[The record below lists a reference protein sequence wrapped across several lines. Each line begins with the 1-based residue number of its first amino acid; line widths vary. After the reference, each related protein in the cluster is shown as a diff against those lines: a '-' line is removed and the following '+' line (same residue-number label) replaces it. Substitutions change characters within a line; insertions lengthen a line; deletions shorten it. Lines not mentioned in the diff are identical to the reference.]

1 MRNSFYFRLA
11 LTNIKKHARSYVPYI
26 ITCVITIA
34 MFYIIKSLAFNLD
47 KNLSSISAA
56 TSMSLGSI
64 VVAIFAIIFLFYTNS
79 FLLKKR
85 KKEFGLYNILGME
98 KKHMSALIAT
108 ESLIVSV
115 ISLVLGLI
123 IGIALDK
130 LIFMI
135 VIKLLDG
142 QSPLGFTIIPEA
154 ILHTVALFC
163 IIFAAILLNSVRIVY
178 TTKTIELLHGSN
190 TGEKEPKTKWLLAI
204 LGVLCLCGGYTI
216 SIISKNPV
224 SAIDL
229 LFVAIVLVVI
239 GTYFIFVAGITAL
252 LKLLRKSKGFYYKTS
267 HFISVSGMIYRMKQN
282 AVGLANICVLST
294 MVLVMVSTTSSLVI
308 GMQDTINTISPYDYS
323 ISVADGKTNQ
333 QVKDDIKNT
342 AADNNLKI
350 TKFVD
355 YQYLEINADLK
366 YNNITA
372 SDYSAESE
380 NLVGLIIVTQQD
392 YNMLTNSNV
401 RLSDEQ
407 VMMFYPNSFPYSD
420 LTIFDQRYKVKESR
434 KISDFIPGKN
444 RIGYSIYDSYGIV
457 VKDKS
462 QLQQI
467 SKYYNSFYE
476 NSETNEYNE
485 PNCCFYECNFNVD
498 ADLKKQLE
506 FNEIIKNSEL
516 YQGSYY
522 HDSISSTFKSEILQ
536 VFRDTYSSLF
546 FLGIFLSILFIMATI
561 LIIYY
566 KQISESYDDKERY
579 EIMQNVGMSH
589 TEVKRTIRSQVLTV
603 FFLPLIVAGVHVA
616 FAFPIMSGVLSLLGL
631 MNVTLY
637 ITCTVICFLVF
648 ALMYGIIFAVTSRL
662 YYKTVNKKQA

>member
-108 ESLIVSV
+108 ESLIISV

-154 ILHTVALFC
+154 ILHTVVLFC

-178 TTKTIELLHGSN
+178 TTKTIDLLHGSN

-204 LGVLCLCGGYTI
+204 LGVLCLGGGYTI

-224 SAIDL
+224 SAIGL
-229 LFVAIVLVVI
+229 LFIAIVLVVI
-239 GTYFIFVAGITAL
+239 GTYFIFVAGIIAL
-252 LKLLRKSKGFYYKTS
+252 LKLLRKNKGFYYKTS
-267 HFISVSGMIYRMKQN
+267 HFISISGMIYRMKQN
-282 AVGLANICVLST
+282 AVGLANICILST

-355 YQYLEINADLK
+355 YQYLEFNADLN

-372 SDYSAESE
+372 SDYSVESE

-401 RLSDEQ
+401 DLSDDQ

-434 KISDFIPGKN
+434 KISDFIPGKS
-444 RIGYSIYDSYGIV
+444 RMGYSIYDSYGIV
-457 VKDKS
+457 VKDNS

-467 SKYYNSFYE
+467 SKYYNSFYK
-476 NSETNEYNE
+476 NSGTNEYNE
-485 PNCCFYECNFNVD
+485 HNCCFYECNFNVD

-506 FNEIIKNSEL
+506 FNEIINNSEL

-522 HDSISSTFKSEILQ
+522 SDSISSTFKSEILQ
-536 VFRDTYSSLF
+536 AFRDTYSSLF

-616 FAFPIMSGVLSLLGL
+616 FAFPIMSRVLSLLGL
-631 MNVTLY
+631 INVTLY

-648 ALMYGIIFAVTSRL
+648 ALMYGIIFAITSRL

>member
-47 KNLSSISAA
+47 KNLSSITAA

-154 ILHTVALFC
+154 ILHTVVLFC

-178 TTKTIELLHGSN
+178 TTKTIDLLHGSN
-190 TGEKEPKTKWLLAI
+190 AGEKEPKTKWLLAI

-355 YQYLEINADLK
+355 YQYLEFNADLK
-366 YNNITA
+366 YNYITA
-372 SDYSAESE
+372 SDYSVESE
-380 NLVGLIIVTQQD
+380 NLVGLIIVNQQD

-401 RLSDEQ
+401 DLSDDQ
-407 VMMFYPNSFPYSD
+407 VMMFCQKSFPYSD

-444 RIGYSIYDSYGIV
+444 LIGYSIYDSYGIV
-457 VKDKS
+457 VKDNS

-467 SKYYNSFYE
+467 SKYYNSFYG

-485 PNCCFYECNFNVD
+485 DNCCFYECNFNVD

-522 HDSISSTFKSEILQ
+522 HGSISSTFKSEALQ
-536 VFRDTYSSLF
+536 AFRDTYSSMF

-616 FAFPIMSGVLSLLGL
+616 FAFPIMSRVLSLLGL

-648 ALMYGIIFAVTSRL
+648 ALMYGIIFAITSRL

>member
-1 MRNSFYFRLA
+1 MRNFFYFRLA

-47 KNLSSISAA
+47 KNLSSIAAA
-56 TSMSLGSI
+56 TSMSLGCI

-108 ESLIVSV
+108 ESLIISV

-154 ILHTVALFC
+154 ILHTVVLFC

-178 TTKTIELLHGSN
+178 TTKTIDLLQGSN

-204 LGVLCLCGGYTI
+204 LGVLCLDGGYTI

-224 SAIDL
+224 TTIGL
-229 LFVAIVLVVI
+229 LFIAIVLVVI
-239 GTYFIFVAGITAL
+239 GTYFIFVAGITVL
-252 LKLLRKSKGFYYKTS
+252 LKLLRKNKGFYYKTS
-267 HFISVSGMIYRMKQN
+267 HFISISGMIYRMKQN

-294 MVLVMVSTTSSLVI
+294 MVLVMISTTSSLFI
-308 GMQDTINTISPYDYS
+308 GMQDAIDAVLPYDYK
-323 ISVADGKTNQ
+323 ITVANDETTNQ
-333 QVKDDIKNT
+333 QVKEDLKKT
-342 AADNNLKI
+342 AADNNIKI

-355 YQYLEINADLK
+355 YEYLEFNADLK
-366 YNNITA
+366 YNCITA
-372 SDYSAESE
+372 SDYSVESK

-401 RLSDEQ
+401 RLSDGQ

-434 KISDFIPGKN
+434 KISDFIPGKSLM
-444 RIGYSIYDSYGIV
+444 GYSIYDSYGIV
-457 VKDKS
+457 VKDNS
-462 QLQQI
+462 QLEQI
-467 SKYYNSFYE
+467 SKYFKSYYSNTEFSKFNCSFYD
-476 NSETNEYNE
+476 
-485 PNCCFYECNFNVD
+485 CGFNVD
-498 ADLKKQLE
+498 ADQKKQLE
-506 FNEIIKNSEL
+506 FNQVLENSDIFDNLRYKNFV
-516 YQGSYY
+516 SYF
-522 HDSISSTFKSEILQ
+522 FKSTMYQ
-536 VFRDTYSSLF
+536 DFRDTYSSMF

-603 FFLPLIVAGVHVA
+603 FFLPLIVAGIHVA
-616 FAFPIMSGVLSLLGL
+616 FAFPIMSRVLSLLGL
-631 MNVTLY
+631 INVTLY
-637 ITCTVICFLVF
+637 IICTVICFLVF
-648 ALMYGIIFAVTSRL
+648 ALMYGIIFAITSRL

>member
-1 MRNSFYFRLA
+1 
-11 LTNIKKHARSYVPYI
+11 
-26 ITCVITIA
+26 
-34 MFYIIKSLAFNLD
+34 
-47 KNLSSISAA
+47 
-56 TSMSLGSI
+56 MSLGSI

-154 ILHTVALFC
+154 ILHTVVLFC

-178 TTKTIELLHGSN
+178 TTKTIDLLHGSN
-190 TGEKEPKTKWLLAI
+190 AGEKEPKTKWLLAI

-252 LKLLRKSKGFYYKTS
+252 LKLLRKNKGFYYKTS

-333 QVKDDIKNT
+333 QIKDDIKNT

-355 YQYLEINADLK
+355 YQYLEFNADLN

-372 SDYSAESE
+372 SDYSVESE
-380 NLVGLIIVTQQD
+380 NPVGLIIVTQQD

-401 RLSDEQ
+401 ELSDEQ

-457 VKDKS
+457 VKDNS

-467 SKYYNSFYE
+467 SKYYNSSYE

-589 TEVKRTIRSQVLTV
+589 TEVKKTIRSQVLTV
-603 FFLPLIVAGVHVA
+603 FFLPLIMAGVHVA
-616 FAFPIMSGVLSLLGL
+616 FAFPIMSRVLSLLGL

-637 ITCTVICFLVF
+637 IICTVICFLVF

>member
-108 ESLIVSV
+108 ESLIISV

-154 ILHTVALFC
+154 ILHTVVLFC

-178 TTKTIELLHGSN
+178 TTKTIDLLHGSN

-204 LGVLCLCGGYTI
+204 LGVLCLGGGYTI

-224 SAIDL
+224 SAIGL
-229 LFVAIVLVVI
+229 LFIAIVLVVI
-239 GTYFIFVAGITAL
+239 GTYFIFVAGIIAL
-252 LKLLRKSKGFYYKTS
+252 LKLLRKNKGFYYKTS
-267 HFISVSGMIYRMKQN
+267 HFISISGMIYRMKQN

-323 ISVADGKTNQ
+323 ISVVDGKTNQ

-355 YQYLEINADLK
+355 YQYLEFNADLN

-372 SDYSAESE
+372 SDYSVESE

-401 RLSDEQ
+401 DLSDDQ

-420 LTIFDQRYKVKESR
+420 LTIFDQKYKVKESR

-444 RIGYSIYDSYGIV
+444 LIGYSIYDSYGIV
-457 VKDKS
+457 VKDNS

-467 SKYYNSFYE
+467 SKYYNSFYK

-485 PNCCFYECNFNVD
+485 HNCCFYECNFNVD

-536 VFRDTYSSLF
+536 AFRDTYSSLF

-616 FAFPIMSGVLSLLGL
+616 FAFPIMSRVLSLLGL
-631 MNVTLY
+631 INVTLY

-648 ALMYGIIFAVTSRL
+648 ALMYGIIFAITSRL

>member
-108 ESLIVSV
+108 ESLIISV

-154 ILHTVALFC
+154 ILHTVVLFC

-178 TTKTIELLHGSN
+178 TTKTIDLLHGSN

-204 LGVLCLCGGYTI
+204 LGVPCLGGGYTI

-224 SAIDL
+224 SAIGL
-229 LFVAIVLVVI
+229 LFIAIVLVVI
-239 GTYFIFVAGITAL
+239 GTYFIFVAGIIAL
-252 LKLLRKSKGFYYKTS
+252 LKLLRKNKGFYYKTS
-267 HFISVSGMIYRMKQN
+267 HFISISGMIYRMKQN

-355 YQYLEINADLK
+355 YEFLEFNADLK
-366 YNNITA
+366 YNYITA
-372 SDYSAESE
+372 SDYSVESE
-380 NLVGLIIVTQQD
+380 NLVGLIIVNQQD

-401 RLSDEQ
+401 ELSDDQ
-407 VMMFYPNSFPYSD
+407 VMMFCQKSFPYSD
-420 LTIFDQRYKVKESR
+420 LTIFDQKYKVKESR
-434 KISDFIPGKN
+434 KISDFIQGKN

-457 VKDKS
+457 VKDNS

-467 SKYYNSFYE
+467 SKYYNSFYK

-536 VFRDTYSSLF
+536 AFRDTYSSLF

-616 FAFPIMSGVLSLLGL
+616 FAFPIMSRVLSLLGL

-648 ALMYGIIFAVTSRL
+648 ALMYGIIFAITSRL

>member
-11 LTNIKKHARSYVPYI
+11 LTNIKKHARSYVPYL

-108 ESLIVSV
+108 ESLIISV

-154 ILHTVALFC
+154 ILHTVVLFC

-178 TTKTIELLHGSN
+178 TTKTIDLLHGSN

-204 LGVLCLCGGYTI
+204 LGVLCLGGGYTI

-224 SAIDL
+224 SAIGL
-229 LFVAIVLVVI
+229 LFIAIVLVVI
-239 GTYFIFVAGITAL
+239 GTYFIFVAGIIAL
-252 LKLLRKSKGFYYKTS
+252 LKLLRKNKGFYYKTS
-267 HFISVSGMIYRMKQN
+267 HFISISGMIYRMKQN

-323 ISVADGKTNQ
+323 ISVVDGKTNQ

-355 YQYLEINADLK
+355 YEFLEFNADLK
-366 YNNITA
+366 YNYITA
-372 SDYSAESE
+372 SDYSVESE

-401 RLSDEQ
+401 DLSDDQ

-420 LTIFDQRYKVKESR
+420 LTIFDQKYKVKESR

-444 RIGYSIYDSYGIV
+444 LIGYSIYDSYGIV
-457 VKDKS
+457 VKDNS

-467 SKYYNSFYE
+467 SKYYNSFYG

-485 PNCCFYECNFNVD
+485 HNCCFYECNFNVD

-506 FNEIIKNSEL
+506 FNEIIRNSEL

-522 HDSISSTFKSEILQ
+522 SDSISSTFKSEILQ
-536 VFRDTYSSLF
+536 AFRDTYSSMF

-616 FAFPIMSGVLSLLGL
+616 FAFPIMSRVLSLLGL
-631 MNVTLY
+631 INVTLY

-648 ALMYGIIFAVTSRL
+648 ALMYGIIFAITSRL

>member
-154 ILHTVALFC
+154 ILHTVVLFC

-178 TTKTIELLHGSN
+178 TTKTIDLLHGSN

-204 LGVLCLCGGYTI
+204 LGVLCLGGGYTI

-224 SAIDL
+224 SAIGL
-229 LFVAIVLVVI
+229 LFIAIVLVVI
-239 GTYFIFVAGITAL
+239 GTYFIFVAGIIAL
-252 LKLLRKSKGFYYKTS
+252 LKLLRKNKGFYYKTS
-267 HFISVSGMIYRMKQN
+267 HFISISGMIYRMKQN

-323 ISVADGKTNQ
+323 ISVVDGKTNQ

-355 YQYLEINADLK
+355 YQYLEFNADLN

-372 SDYSAESE
+372 SDYSVESE

-401 RLSDEQ
+401 DLSDDQ

-444 RIGYSIYDSYGIV
+444 LIGYSIYDSYGIV
-457 VKDKS
+457 VKDNS

-467 SKYYNSFYE
+467 SKYYNSFYK

-485 PNCCFYECNFNVD
+485 HNCCFYECNFNVD

-522 HDSISSTFKSEILQ
+522 SDSISSTFKSEILQ
-536 VFRDTYSSLF
+536 AFRDTYSSLF

-616 FAFPIMSGVLSLLGL
+616 FAFPIMSRVLSLLGL
-631 MNVTLY
+631 INVTLY

-648 ALMYGIIFAVTSRL
+648 ALMYGIIFAITSRL

>member
-1 MRNSFYFRLA
+1 M
-11 LTNIKKHARSYVPYI
+11 
-26 ITCVITIA
+26 
-34 MFYIIKSLAFNLD
+34 
-47 KNLSSISAA
+47 
-56 TSMSLGSI
+56 
-64 VVAIFAIIFLFYTNS
+64 
-79 FLLKKR
+79 
-85 KKEFGLYNILGME
+85 YNILGME

-154 ILHTVALFC
+154 ILHTVVLFC

-178 TTKTIELLHGSN
+178 TTKTIDLLHGSN
-190 TGEKEPKTKWLLAI
+190 AGEKEPKTKWLLAI

-252 LKLLRKSKGFYYKTS
+252 LKLLRKNKGFYYKTS

-333 QVKDDIKNT
+333 QIKDDIKNT

-355 YQYLEINADLK
+355 YQYLEFNADLN

-372 SDYSAESE
+372 SDYSVESE
-380 NLVGLIIVTQQD
+380 NPVGLIIVTQQD

-401 RLSDEQ
+401 ELSDEQ

-457 VKDKS
+457 VKDNS

-467 SKYYNSFYE
+467 SKYYNSSYE

-589 TEVKRTIRSQVLTV
+589 TEVKKTIRSQVLTV
-603 FFLPLIVAGVHVA
+603 FFLPLIMAGVHVA
-616 FAFPIMSGVLSLLGL
+616 FAFPIMSRVLSLLGL

-637 ITCTVICFLVF
+637 IICTVICFLVF

>member
-108 ESLIVSV
+108 ESLIISV

-154 ILHTVALFC
+154 ILHTVVLFC

-178 TTKTIELLHGSN
+178 TTKTIDLLQGSN

-204 LGVLCLCGGYTI
+204 LGVLCLGGGYTI
-216 SIISKNPV
+216 SIISKSPV
-224 SAIDL
+224 SAIGL

-239 GTYFIFVAGITAL
+239 GTYFIFVAGIIAL
-252 LKLLRKSKGFYYKTS
+252 LKLLRKNKGFYYKTS
-267 HFISVSGMIYRMKQN
+267 HFISISGMIYRMKQN

-355 YQYLEINADLK
+355 YQYLEFNADLN

-372 SDYSAESE
+372 SDYSVESE
-380 NLVGLIIVTQQD
+380 KLVGLIIVTQQD

-401 RLSDEQ
+401 ELSDDQ
-407 VMMFYPNSFPYSD
+407 VMMFYPKSFPYSD

-444 RIGYSIYDSYGIV
+444 LIGYSIYDSYGIV
-457 VKDKS
+457 VKDNS
-462 QLQQI
+462 QLQKI
-467 SKYYNSFYE
+467 SKYYNSFYG

-485 PNCCFYECNFNVD
+485 HNCYFYECNFNVD

-506 FNEIIKNSEL
+506 FDEIIRNSEL
-516 YQGSYY
+516 YQGGYY
-522 HDSISSTFKSEILQ
+522 HGSISSTFKSEALQ
-536 VFRDTYSSLF
+536 AFRDTYSSMF

-603 FFLPLIVAGVHVA
+603 FFLPLIVAGIHVA
-616 FAFPIMSGVLSLLGL
+616 FAFPIMSRVLSLLGL
-631 MNVTLY
+631 INVTLY

-648 ALMYGIIFAVTSRL
+648 ALMYGIIFAITSRL

>member
-1 MRNSFYFRLA
+1 MRNFFYFRLA

-85 KKEFGLYNILGME
+85 KREFGLYNILGME

-108 ESLIVSV
+108 ESLIISV

-154 ILHTVALFC
+154 ILHTVVLFC

-178 TTKTIELLHGSN
+178 TTKTIDLLHGSN

-204 LGVLCLCGGYTI
+204 LGVLCLGGGYAI

-224 SAIDL
+224 TTIGL
-229 LFVAIVLVVI
+229 LFIAIVLVVI

-252 LKLLRKSKGFYYKTS
+252 LKLLRKNKGFYYKTS
-267 HFISVSGMIYRMKQN
+267 HFISISGMIYRMKQN

-294 MVLVMVSTTSSLVI
+294 MVLVMISTTSSLFI
-308 GMQDTINTISPYDYS
+308 GMQDAIDAVLPYDYK
-323 ISVADGKTNQ
+323 ITVANDKTTNQ
-333 QVKDDIKNT
+333 QVKEDLKKT
-342 AADNNLKI
+342 AADNNIKI

-355 YQYLEINADLK
+355 YEYLEFNADLK
-366 YNNITA
+366 YNYITA
-372 SDYSAESE
+372 SDYSVESK
-380 NLVGLIIVTQQD
+380 NLVGLIIVTQRD

-401 RLSDEQ
+401 RLSDGQ

-434 KISDFIPGKN
+434 KISDFIPGKS
-444 RIGYSIYDSYGIV
+444 RMGYSIYDSYGIV
-457 VKDKS
+457 VKDNS
-462 QLQQI
+462 QLEQI
-467 SKYYNSFYE
+467 SKYFKSYYSNTEFSRFNCGFYD
-476 NSETNEYNE
+476 
-485 PNCCFYECNFNVD
+485 CGFNVD
-498 ADLKKQLE
+498 ADQKKQLE
-506 FNEIIKNSEL
+506 FNQVLEKSDIFNSL
-516 YQGSYY
+516 RYKDFVSY
-522 HDSISSTFKSEILQ
+522 SFKSTMYQ
-536 VFRDTYSSLF
+536 DFRDTYSSLF

-589 TEVKRTIRSQVLTV
+589 TEVKKTIRSQVLTV
-603 FFLPLIVAGVHVA
+603 FFLPLIVAGIHVA
-616 FAFPIMSGVLSLLGL
+616 FAFPIMSRVLSLLGL
-631 MNVTLY
+631 INVTLY
-637 ITCTVICFLVF
+637 IICTVICFLVF
-648 ALMYGIIFAVTSRL
+648 ALMYGIIFAITSRL

>member
-108 ESLIVSV
+108 ESLIISV

-154 ILHTVALFC
+154 ILHTVVLFC

-178 TTKTIELLHGSN
+178 TTKTIDLLHGSN
-190 TGEKEPKTKWLLAI
+190 AGEKEPKAKWLLAI
-204 LGVLCLCGGYTI
+204 LGVLCLGGGYTI

-224 SAIDL
+224 SAIGL
-229 LFVAIVLVVI
+229 LFIAIVLVVI
-239 GTYFIFVAGITAL
+239 GTYFIFVAGIIAL
-252 LKLLRKSKGFYYKTS
+252 LKLLRKNKGFYYKTS
-267 HFISVSGMIYRMKQN
+267 HFISISGMIYRMKQN

-323 ISVADGKTNQ
+323 ISVVDGKTNQ

-355 YQYLEINADLK
+355 YQYLEFNADLK
-366 YNNITA
+366 YNYITA
-372 SDYSAESE
+372 SDYSVESE
-380 NLVGLIIVTQQD
+380 NLVGLIIVNQQD

-401 RLSDEQ
+401 DLSDDQ
-407 VMMFYPNSFPYSD
+407 VMMFCQKSFPYSD

-434 KISDFIPGKN
+434 KIGDFIPDKN

-457 VKDKS
+457 VKDNS

-467 SKYYNSFYE
+467 SKYYNSFYK

-536 VFRDTYSSLF
+536 AFRDTYSSLF

-616 FAFPIMSGVLSLLGL
+616 FAFPIMSRVLSLLGL
-631 MNVTLY
+631 INVTLY

>member
-1 MRNSFYFRLA
+1 MRNFFYFRLA

-47 KNLSSISAA
+47 KNLSSIAAA
-56 TSMSLGSI
+56 TSMSLGCI

-108 ESLIVSV
+108 ESLIISV

-154 ILHTVALFC
+154 ILHTVVLFC

-178 TTKTIELLHGSN
+178 TTKTIDLLQGSN

-204 LGVLCLCGGYTI
+204 LGVLCLGGGYTI

-224 SAIDL
+224 TTIGL
-229 LFVAIVLVVI
+229 LFIAIVLVVI
-239 GTYFIFVAGITAL
+239 GTYFIFVAGITVL
-252 LKLLRKSKGFYYKTS
+252 LKLLRKNKGFYYKTS
-267 HFISVSGMIYRMKQN
+267 HFISISGMIYRMKQN

-294 MVLVMVSTTSSLVI
+294 MVLVMISTTSSLFI
-308 GMQDTINTISPYDYS
+308 GMQDAIDAVLPYDYK
-323 ISVADGKTNQ
+323 ITVANDETTNQ
-333 QVKDDIKNT
+333 QVKEDLKKT
-342 AADNNLKI
+342 AADNNIKI

-355 YQYLEINADLK
+355 YEYLEFNADLK
-366 YNNITA
+366 YNCITA
-372 SDYSAESE
+372 SDYSVESK

-401 RLSDEQ
+401 RLSDGQ

-434 KISDFIPGKN
+434 KISDFIPGKS
-444 RIGYSIYDSYGIV
+444 RMGYSIYDSYGIV
-457 VKDKS
+457 VKDNS
-462 QLQQI
+462 QLEQI
-467 SKYYNSFYE
+467 SKYFKSYYSNTEFSRFNCSFYD
-476 NSETNEYNE
+476 
-485 PNCCFYECNFNVD
+485 CGFNVD
-498 ADLKKQLE
+498 ADQKKQLE
-506 FNEIIKNSEL
+506 FNQVLEKSDIFDNLRYKNFV
-516 YQGSYY
+516 SYF
-522 HDSISSTFKSEILQ
+522 FKSTMYQ
-536 VFRDTYSSLF
+536 DFRDTYSSMF

-603 FFLPLIVAGVHVA
+603 FFLPLIVAGIHVA
-616 FAFPIMSGVLSLLGL
+616 FAFPIMSRVLSLLGL
-631 MNVTLY
+631 INVTLY
-637 ITCTVICFLVF
+637 IICTVICFLVF
-648 ALMYGIIFAVTSRL
+648 ALMYGIIFAITSRL

>member
-108 ESLIVSV
+108 ESLIISV

-154 ILHTVALFC
+154 ILHTVVLFC

-178 TTKTIELLHGSN
+178 TTKTIDLLHGSN

-204 LGVLCLCGGYTI
+204 LGVLCLGGGYTI

-224 SAIDL
+224 SAIGL
-229 LFVAIVLVVI
+229 LFIAIVLVVI
-239 GTYFIFVAGITAL
+239 GTYFIFVAGIIAL
-252 LKLLRKSKGFYYKTS
+252 LKLLRKNKGFYYKTS

-308 GMQDTINTISPYDYS
+308 GMQDTINTISHYDYS
-323 ISVADGKTNQ
+323 ISVVDGKTNQ

-355 YQYLEINADLK
+355 YQYLEFNADLN

-372 SDYSAESE
+372 SDYSVESE

-401 RLSDEQ
+401 DLSDDQ
-407 VMMFYPNSFPYSD
+407 VMMFCQKSFPYSD
-420 LTIFDQRYKVKESR
+420 LTIFDQKYKVKESR

-444 RIGYSIYDSYGIV
+444 LIGYSIYDSYGIV
-457 VKDKS
+457 VKDNS

-467 SKYYNSFYE
+467 SKYYNSFYG

-485 PNCCFYECNFNVD
+485 HNCCFYECNFNVD

-506 FNEIIKNSEL
+506 FNEIIRNSEL

-522 HDSISSTFKSEILQ
+522 SDSISSTFKSEILQ
-536 VFRDTYSSLF
+536 AFRDTYSSMF

-616 FAFPIMSGVLSLLGL
+616 FAFPIMSRVLSLLGL
-631 MNVTLY
+631 INVTLY

-648 ALMYGIIFAVTSRL
+648 ALMYGIIFAITSRL

>member
-108 ESLIVSV
+108 ESLIISV

-154 ILHTVALFC
+154 ILHTVVLFC

-178 TTKTIELLHGSN
+178 TTKTIDLLHGSN

-204 LGVLCLCGGYTI
+204 LGVLCLGGGYTI

-224 SAIDL
+224 SAIGL
-229 LFVAIVLVVI
+229 LFIAIVLVVI
-239 GTYFIFVAGITAL
+239 GTYFIFVAGIIAL
-252 LKLLRKSKGFYYKTS
+252 LKLLRKNKGFYYKTS
-267 HFISVSGMIYRMKQN
+267 HFISISGMIYRMKQN

-323 ISVADGKTNQ
+323 ISVVDGKTNQ

-355 YQYLEINADLK
+355 YQYLEFNADLN

-372 SDYSAESE
+372 SDYSVESE

-401 RLSDEQ
+401 DLSDDQ

-420 LTIFDQRYKVKESR
+420 LTIFDQKYKVKESR

-444 RIGYSIYDSYGIV
+444 LIGYSIYDSYGIV
-457 VKDKS
+457 VKDNS

-467 SKYYNSFYE
+467 SKYYNSFYK

-536 VFRDTYSSLF
+536 AFRDTYSSLF

-616 FAFPIMSGVLSLLGL
+616 FAFPIMSRVLSLLGL
-631 MNVTLY
+631 INVTLY

-648 ALMYGIIFAVTSRL
+648 ALMYGIIFAITSRL

>member
-108 ESLIVSV
+108 ESLIISV

-154 ILHTVALFC
+154 ILHTVVLFC

-224 SAIDL
+224 SAIEL

-267 HFISVSGMIYRMKQN
+267 HFISISGMIYRMKQN

-323 ISVADGKTNQ
+323 ISVVDGKTNQ
-333 QVKDDIKNT
+333 QIKADIKNT

-355 YQYLEINADLK
+355 YQYLEFNADLK
-366 YNNITA
+366 YNYITA
-372 SDYSAESE
+372 LDYSAESE
-380 NLVGLIIVTQQD
+380 NLVGLIIATQQD

-401 RLSDEQ
+401 ELSDDQ
-407 VMMFYPNSFPYSD
+407 VMMFCQNSFPYSD

-457 VKDKS
+457 VKDNS

-467 SKYYNSFYE
+467 SKHYNSFYK

-616 FAFPIMSGVLSLLGL
+616 FAFPIMSRVLSLLGL

-648 ALMYGIIFAVTSRL
+648 ALMYGIIFAITSRL

>member
-47 KNLSSISAA
+47 KNLSSITAA

-154 ILHTVALFC
+154 ILHTVVLFC

-178 TTKTIELLHGSN
+178 TTKTIDLLHGSN
-190 TGEKEPKTKWLLAI
+190 AGEKEPKTKWLLAI

-252 LKLLRKSKGFYYKTS
+252 LKLLRKNKGFYYKTS

-333 QVKDDIKNT
+333 QVKADIKNT

-372 SDYSAESE
+372 SDYSTGSE
-380 NLVGLIIVTQQD
+380 NLVGLIIVNQQD

-401 RLSDEQ
+401 ELSDGQ
-407 VMMFYPNSFPYSD
+407 VMMFCPKSFPYSD

-457 VKDKS
+457 VKDNS
-462 QLQQI
+462 QLQKI
-467 SKYYNSFYE
+467 SKYYNSFYG

-485 PNCCFYECNFNVD
+485 HNCYFYECNFNVD

-516 YQGSYY
+516 YQGGYY
-522 HDSISSTFKSEILQ
+522 HDSISSTFKSEVLQ
-536 VFRDTYSSLF
+536 AFRDTYSSMF

-589 TEVKRTIRSQVLTV
+589 TEVKKTIRSQVLTV

-616 FAFPIMSGVLSLLGL
+616 FAFPIMSRVLSLLGL
-631 MNVTLY
+631 INVTLY
-637 ITCTVICFLVF
+637 IICTVICFLVF
-648 ALMYGIIFAVTSRL
+648 ALMYGIIFAITSRL

>member
-108 ESLIVSV
+108 ESLIISV

-154 ILHTVALFC
+154 ILHTVVLFC

-178 TTKTIELLHGSN
+178 TTKTIDLLHGSN

-204 LGVLCLCGGYTI
+204 LGVLCLGGGYTI

-224 SAIDL
+224 SAIGL
-229 LFVAIVLVVI
+229 LFIAIVLVVI
-239 GTYFIFVAGITAL
+239 GTYFIFVAGIIAL
-252 LKLLRKSKGFYYKTS
+252 LKLLRKNKGFYYKTS
-267 HFISVSGMIYRMKQN
+267 HFISISGMIYRMKQN

-355 YQYLEINADLK
+355 YQYLEFNADLK
-366 YNNITA
+366 YNYITA
-372 SDYSAESE
+372 SDYSVESE

-401 RLSDEQ
+401 DLSDDQ

-420 LTIFDQRYKVKESR
+420 LTIFDQKYKVKESR

-444 RIGYSIYDSYGIV
+444 LIGYSIYDSYGIV
-457 VKDKS
+457 VKDNS

-467 SKYYNSFYE
+467 SKYYNSFYG

-485 PNCCFYECNFNVD
+485 HNCCFYECNFNVD

-536 VFRDTYSSLF
+536 AFRDTYSSMF

-616 FAFPIMSGVLSLLGL
+616 FAFPIMSRVLSLLGL
-631 MNVTLY
+631 INVTLY

-648 ALMYGIIFAVTSRL
+648 ALMYGIIFAITSRL

>member
-154 ILHTVALFC
+154 ILHTVVLFC

-178 TTKTIELLHGSN
+178 TTKTIDLLHGSN
-190 TGEKEPKTKWLLAI
+190 AGEKEPKTKWLLAI

-252 LKLLRKSKGFYYKTS
+252 LKLLRKNKGFYYKTS

-333 QVKDDIKNT
+333 QVKADIKNT

-372 SDYSAESE
+372 SDYSTGSE
-380 NLVGLIIVTQQD
+380 NLVGLIIVNQQD

-401 RLSDEQ
+401 RLSDDQ

-444 RIGYSIYDSYGIV
+444 SIGYSIYDSYGIV

-467 SKYYNSFYE
+467 SKYYNSFYK

-589 TEVKRTIRSQVLTV
+589 TEVKKTIRSQVLTV
-603 FFLPLIVAGVHVA
+603 FFLPLIMSGVHVA

-637 ITCTVICFLVF
+637 IICTVICFLVF
-648 ALMYGIIFAVTSRL
+648 ALMYGIIFAITSRL

>member
-108 ESLIVSV
+108 ESLIISV

-154 ILHTVALFC
+154 ILHTVVLFC

-178 TTKTIELLHGSN
+178 TTKTIDLLHGSN
-190 TGEKEPKTKWLLAI
+190 AGEKEPKTKWLLAI
-204 LGVLCLCGGYTI
+204 LGVLCLGGGYTI

-224 SAIDL
+224 SAIGL
-229 LFVAIVLVVI
+229 LFIAIVLVVI
-239 GTYFIFVAGITAL
+239 GTYFIFVAGIIAL
-252 LKLLRKSKGFYYKTS
+252 LKLLRKNKGFYYKTS

-323 ISVADGKTNQ
+323 ISVVDGKTNQ

-355 YQYLEINADLK
+355 YQYLEFNADLK
-366 YNNITA
+366 YNYITA
-372 SDYSAESE
+372 SDYSVESE
-380 NLVGLIIVTQQD
+380 NLVGLIIVNQQD

-401 RLSDEQ
+401 DLSDDQ
-407 VMMFYPNSFPYSD
+407 VMMFCQKSFPYSD

-444 RIGYSIYDSYGIV
+444 LIGYSIYDSYGIV
-457 VKDKS
+457 VKDNS

-467 SKYYNSFYE
+467 SKYYNSFYK

-485 PNCCFYECNFNVD
+485 DNCCFYECNFNVD

-522 HDSISSTFKSEILQ
+522 HGSISSTFKSEALQ
-536 VFRDTYSSLF
+536 AFRDTYSSMF

-616 FAFPIMSGVLSLLGL
+616 FAFPIMSRVLSLLGL

-648 ALMYGIIFAVTSRL
+648 ALMYGIIFAITSRL

>member
-47 KNLSSISAA
+47 KNLSSITAA

-154 ILHTVALFC
+154 ILHTVVLFC

-178 TTKTIELLHGSN
+178 TTKTIDLLHGSN
-190 TGEKEPKTKWLLAI
+190 AGEKEPKTKWLLAI

-252 LKLLRKSKGFYYKTS
+252 LKLLRKNKGFYYKTS
-267 HFISVSGMIYRMKQN
+267 HFISISGMIYRMKQN

-355 YQYLEINADLK
+355 YQYLEFNADLK

-372 SDYSAESE
+372 LDYSAESE

-434 KISDFIPGKN
+434 KIGDFIPGKN

-457 VKDKS
+457 VKDNS

-467 SKYYNSFYE
+467 SKYYNSFYK

>member
-108 ESLIVSV
+108 ESLIISV

-154 ILHTVALFC
+154 ILHTVVLFC

-178 TTKTIELLHGSN
+178 TTKTIDLLHGSN

-204 LGVLCLCGGYTI
+204 LGVLCLGGGYTI

-224 SAIDL
+224 SAIGL
-229 LFVAIVLVVI
+229 LFIAIVLVVI
-239 GTYFIFVAGITAL
+239 GTYFIFVAGIIAL
-252 LKLLRKSKGFYYKTS
+252 LKLLRKNKGFYYKTS
-267 HFISVSGMIYRMKQN
+267 HFISISGMIYRMKQN

-333 QVKDDIKNT
+333 QIKDDIKNT

-355 YQYLEINADLK
+355 YQYLEFNADLK
-366 YNNITA
+366 YNYITA

-380 NLVGLIIVTQQD
+380 NLVGLIIVNQQD

-401 RLSDEQ
+401 ELSDDQ

-434 KISDFIPGKN
+434 KIGDFIPGKN
-444 RIGYSIYDSYGIV
+444 LIGYSIYDSYGIV
-457 VKDKS
+457 VKDNS

-467 SKYYNSFYE
+467 SKYYNSFYG

-485 PNCCFYECNFNVD
+485 HNCYFYECNFNVD

-506 FNEIIKNSEL
+506 FNEIIRNSEL

-522 HDSISSTFKSEILQ
+522 HGSISSTFKSEALQ
-536 VFRDTYSSLF
+536 AFRDTYSSMF

-616 FAFPIMSGVLSLLGL
+616 FAFPIMSRVLSLLGL
-631 MNVTLY
+631 INVTLY
-637 ITCTVICFLVF
+637 ITCTIICFLVF
-648 ALMYGIIFAVTSRL
+648 ALMYGIIFAITSRL

>member
-108 ESLIVSV
+108 ESLIISV

-154 ILHTVALFC
+154 ILHTVVLFC

-178 TTKTIELLHGSN
+178 TTKTIDLLHGSN

-204 LGVLCLCGGYTI
+204 LGVLCLGGGYTI

-224 SAIDL
+224 SAIGL
-229 LFVAIVLVVI
+229 LFIAIVLVVI
-239 GTYFIFVAGITAL
+239 GTYFIFVAGIIAL
-252 LKLLRKSKGFYYKTS
+252 LKLLRKNKGFYYKTS

-323 ISVADGKTNQ
+323 ISVVDGKTNQ

-355 YQYLEINADLK
+355 YQYLEFNADLN

-372 SDYSAESE
+372 SDYSVESE

-401 RLSDEQ
+401 DLSDDQ
-407 VMMFYPNSFPYSD
+407 VMMFYPNSFPYSY

-444 RIGYSIYDSYGIV
+444 LIGYSIYDSYGIV
-457 VKDKS
+457 VKDNS

-467 SKYYNSFYE
+467 SKYYNSFYG

-485 PNCCFYECNFNVD
+485 HNCYFYECNFNVD

-506 FNEIIKNSEL
+506 FNEIIRNSEL

-522 HDSISSTFKSEILQ
+522 HGSISSTFKSEALQ
-536 VFRDTYSSLF
+536 AFRDTYSSMF

-616 FAFPIMSGVLSLLGL
+616 FAFPIMSRVLSLLGL
-631 MNVTLY
+631 INVTLY
-637 ITCTVICFLVF
+637 ITCTIICFLVF
-648 ALMYGIIFAVTSRL
+648 ALMYGIIFAITSRL

>member
-1 MRNSFYFRLA
+1 MRNFFYFRLA

-108 ESLIVSV
+108 ESLIISV

-154 ILHTVALFC
+154 ILHTVVLFC

-178 TTKTIELLHGSN
+178 TTKTIDLLQGSN

-204 LGVLCLCGGYTI
+204 LGVLCLGGGYAI

-224 SAIDL
+224 TTIGL
-229 LFVAIVLVVI
+229 LFIAIVLVVI
-239 GTYFIFVAGITAL
+239 GTYFIFVAGITVL
-252 LKLLRKSKGFYYKTS
+252 LKLLRRNKGFYYKTS
-267 HFISVSGMIYRMKQN
+267 HFISISGMIYRMKQN

-294 MVLVMVSTTSSLVI
+294 MVLVMISTTSSLFI
-308 GMQDTINTISPYDYS
+308 GMQDAIDAVLPYDYK
-323 ISVADGKTNQ
+323 ITVANDKTTNQ
-333 QVKDDIKNT
+333 QVKEDLKKT
-342 AADNNLKI
+342 AADNNIKI

-355 YQYLEINADLK
+355 YEYLEFNADLK
-366 YNNITA
+366 YNCITA
-372 SDYSAESE
+372 SDYSVESK

-401 RLSDEQ
+401 RLSDGQ

-420 LTIFDQRYKVKESR
+420 LTIFDQRYNVKESR
-434 KISDFIPGKN
+434 KISDFIPGKS
-444 RIGYSIYDSYGIV
+444 RMGYSIYDSYGIV
-457 VKDKS
+457 VKDNS
-462 QLQQI
+462 QLEQI
-467 SKYYNSFYE
+467 SKYFKSYYSNTEFSKFNCSFYD
-476 NSETNEYNE
+476 
-485 PNCCFYECNFNVD
+485 CGFNVD
-498 ADLKKQLE
+498 VDQKKQLE
-506 FNEIIKNSEL
+506 FNQVLENSDIFDNLRYKNFV
-516 YQGSYY
+516 SYF
-522 HDSISSTFKSEILQ
+522 FKSTIYQ
-536 VFRDTYSSLF
+536 DFRDTYSSMF

-603 FFLPLIVAGVHVA
+603 FFLPLIVAGIHVA
-616 FAFPIMSGVLSLLGL
+616 FAFPIMSRVLSLLGL
-631 MNVTLY
+631 INVTLY
-637 ITCTVICFLVF
+637 IICTVICFLVF
-648 ALMYGIIFAVTSRL
+648 ALMYGIIFAITSRL

>member
-11 LTNIKKHARSYVPYI
+11 FTNIKKHARSYVPYI

-108 ESLIVSV
+108 ESLIISV

-154 ILHTVALFC
+154 ILHTVVLFC

-178 TTKTIELLHGSN
+178 TTKTIDLLHGSN

-204 LGVLCLCGGYTI
+204 LGVLCLGGGYTI

-224 SAIDL
+224 SAIGL
-229 LFVAIVLVVI
+229 LFIAIVLVVI
-239 GTYFIFVAGITAL
+239 GTYFIFVAGIIAL
-252 LKLLRKSKGFYYKTS
+252 LKLLRKNKGFYYKTS

-323 ISVADGKTNQ
+323 ISVVDGKTNQ

-355 YQYLEINADLK
+355 YQYLEFNADLK
-366 YNNITA
+366 YNYITA
-372 SDYSAESE
+372 SDYSVESE

-401 RLSDEQ
+401 DLSDDQ

-444 RIGYSIYDSYGIV
+444 LIGYSIYDSYGIV
-457 VKDKS
+457 VKDNS

-467 SKYYNSFYE
+467 SKYYNSFYK

-485 PNCCFYECNFNVD
+485 HNCCFYECNFNVD

-536 VFRDTYSSLF
+536 AFRDTYSSLF

-616 FAFPIMSGVLSLLGL
+616 FAFPIMSRVLSLLGL
-631 MNVTLY
+631 INVTLY

-648 ALMYGIIFAVTSRL
+648 ALMYGIIFAITSRL

>member
-154 ILHTVALFC
+154 ILHTVVLFC

-178 TTKTIELLHGSN
+178 TTKTIDLLHGSN
-190 TGEKEPKTKWLLAI
+190 AGEKEPKTKWLLAI

-267 HFISVSGMIYRMKQN
+267 HFISISGMIYRMKQN

-355 YQYLEINADLK
+355 YQYLEFNADLK

-380 NLVGLIIVTQQD
+380 KLVGLIIVNQQD

-401 RLSDEQ
+401 ELSDDQ

-434 KISDFIPGKN
+434 KIDDFIPGKN
-444 RIGYSIYDSYGIV
+444 RIGYSIYDSCGIV

-485 PNCCFYECNFNVD
+485 HNCCFYECNFNVD

-603 FFLPLIVAGVHVA
+603 FFLPLIMAGVHVA
-616 FAFPIMSGVLSLLGL
+616 FAFPIMSRVLSLLGL
-631 MNVTLY
+631 INVTLY
-637 ITCTVICFLVF
+637 IICTVICFLVF

>member
-108 ESLIVSV
+108 ESLIISV

-154 ILHTVALFC
+154 ILHTVVLFC

-178 TTKTIELLHGSN
+178 TTKTIDLLQGSN

-204 LGVLCLCGGYTI
+204 LGVLCLGGGYTI

-224 SAIDL
+224 SAIGL

-239 GTYFIFVAGITAL
+239 GTYFIFVAGIIAL
-252 LKLLRKSKGFYYKTS
+252 LKLLRKNKGFYYKTS

-323 ISVADGKTNQ
+323 ISVVDGKTNQ

-355 YQYLEINADLK
+355 YEFLEFNADLK
-366 YNNITA
+366 YNYITA
-372 SDYSAESE
+372 SDYSVESE

-401 RLSDEQ
+401 DLSDDQ

-444 RIGYSIYDSYGIV
+444 LIGYSIYDSYGIV
-457 VKDKS
+457 VKDNS

-467 SKYYNSFYE
+467 SKYYNSFYK

-485 PNCCFYECNFNVD
+485 HNCCFYECNFNVD

-506 FNEIIKNSEL
+506 FNEIIRNSEL

-522 HDSISSTFKSEILQ
+522 SDSISSTFKSEALQ
-536 VFRDTYSSLF
+536 AFRDTYSSMF

-616 FAFPIMSGVLSLLGL
+616 FAFPIMSRVLSLLGL
-631 MNVTLY
+631 INVTLY

-648 ALMYGIIFAVTSRL
+648 ALMYGIIFAITSRL

>member
-34 MFYIIKSLAFNLD
+34 MFYIIKSLAFNLG

-135 VIKLLDG
+135 VIKLLNG

-154 ILHTVALFC
+154 ILHTVVLFC

-178 TTKTIELLHGSN
+178 TTKTIDLLHGSN

-204 LGVLCLCGGYTI
+204 LGVLCLGGGYTI

-224 SAIDL
+224 SAIGL
-229 LFVAIVLVVI
+229 LFIAIVLVVI
-239 GTYFIFVAGITAL
+239 GTYFIFVAGIIAL
-252 LKLLRKSKGFYYKTS
+252 LKLLRKNKGFYYKTS

-333 QVKDDIKNT
+333 QIKDDIKNT

-355 YQYLEINADLK
+355 YQYLEFNADLK
-366 YNNITA
+366 YNYITA

-380 NLVGLIIVTQQD
+380 NLVGLIIVNQQD

-401 RLSDEQ
+401 ELSDDQ

-434 KISDFIPGKN
+434 KIGDFIPGKN
-444 RIGYSIYDSYGIV
+444 LIGYSIYDSYGIV
-457 VKDKS
+457 VKDNS

-467 SKYYNSFYE
+467 SKYYNSFYG

-485 PNCCFYECNFNVD
+485 HNCYFYECNFNVD

-506 FNEIIKNSEL
+506 FNEIIRNSEL

-522 HDSISSTFKSEILQ
+522 HGSISSTFKSEALQ
-536 VFRDTYSSLF
+536 AFRDTYSSMF

-616 FAFPIMSGVLSLLGL
+616 FAFPIMSRVLSLLGL
-631 MNVTLY
+631 INVTLY

-648 ALMYGIIFAVTSRL
+648 ALMYGIIFAITSRL

>member
-1 MRNSFYFRLA
+1 MRNFFYFRLA

-47 KNLSSISAA
+47 KNLSSIAAA
-56 TSMSLGSI
+56 TSMSLGCI

-108 ESLIVSV
+108 ESLIISV

-154 ILHTVALFC
+154 ILHTVVLFC

-178 TTKTIELLHGSN
+178 TTKTIDLLQGSN

-204 LGVLCLCGGYTI
+204 LGVLCLGGGYTI

-224 SAIDL
+224 TTIGL
-229 LFVAIVLVVI
+229 LFIAIVLVVI
-239 GTYFIFVAGITAL
+239 GTYFIFVAGITVL
-252 LKLLRKSKGFYYKTS
+252 LKLLRKNKGFYYKTS
-267 HFISVSGMIYRMKQN
+267 HFISISGMIYRMKQN

-294 MVLVMVSTTSSLVI
+294 MVLVMISTTSSLFI
-308 GMQDTINTISPYDYS
+308 GMQDAIDAVLPYDYK
-323 ISVADGKTNQ
+323 ITVANDETTNQ
-333 QVKDDIKNT
+333 QVKEDLKKT
-342 AADNNLKI
+342 AADNNIKI

-355 YQYLEINADLK
+355 YEYLEFNADLK
-366 YNNITA
+366 YNCITA
-372 SDYSAESE
+372 SDYSVESK

-392 YNMLTNSNV
+392 YNMLKNSNV
-401 RLSDEQ
+401 RLSDGQ
-407 VMMFYPNSFPYSD
+407 VIMFYPNSFPYSD

-434 KISDFIPGKN
+434 KISDFIPGKS
-444 RIGYSIYDSYGIV
+444 RMGYSIYDSYGIV
-457 VKDKS
+457 VKDNS
-462 QLQQI
+462 QLEQI
-467 SKYYNSFYE
+467 SKYFKSYYSNTEFSRFNCSFYD
-476 NSETNEYNE
+476 
-485 PNCCFYECNFNVD
+485 CGFNVD
-498 ADLKKQLE
+498 ADQKKQLE
-506 FNEIIKNSEL
+506 FNQVLENSDIFDNLRYKNFV
-516 YQGSYY
+516 SYF
-522 HDSISSTFKSEILQ
+522 FKSTMYQ
-536 VFRDTYSSLF
+536 DFRDTYSSMF

-603 FFLPLIVAGVHVA
+603 FFLPLIVAGIHVA
-616 FAFPIMSGVLSLLGL
+616 FAFPIMSRVLSLLGL
-631 MNVTLY
+631 INVTLY
-637 ITCTVICFLVF
+637 IICTVICFLVF
-648 ALMYGIIFAVTSRL
+648 ALMYGIIFAITSRL

>member
-56 TSMSLGSI
+56 TSMNLGSI

-108 ESLIVSV
+108 ESLIISV

-154 ILHTVALFC
+154 ILHTVVLFC

-178 TTKTIELLHGSN
+178 TTKTIDLLHGSN

-204 LGVLCLCGGYTI
+204 LGVLCLGGGYTI

-224 SAIDL
+224 SAIGL
-229 LFVAIVLVVI
+229 LFIAIVLVVI
-239 GTYFIFVAGITAL
+239 GTYFIFVAGIIAL
-252 LKLLRKSKGFYYKTS
+252 LKLLRKNKGFYYKTS

-323 ISVADGKTNQ
+323 ISVVDGKTNQ

-355 YQYLEINADLK
+355 YQYLEFNADLK
-366 YNNITA
+366 YNYITA
-372 SDYSAESE
+372 SDYSVESE
-380 NLVGLIIVTQQD
+380 NLVGLIIVNQQD

-401 RLSDEQ
+401 DLSDDQ
-407 VMMFYPNSFPYSD
+407 VMMFCQKSFPYSD

-444 RIGYSIYDSYGIV
+444 LIGYSIYDSYGIV
-457 VKDKS
+457 VKDNS

-467 SKYYNSFYE
+467 SKYYNSFYK

-485 PNCCFYECNFNVD
+485 HNCCFYECNFNVD

-506 FNEIIKNSEL
+506 FSEIIRNSEL

-522 HDSISSTFKSEILQ
+522 HGSISSTFKSEALQ
-536 VFRDTYSSLF
+536 AFRDTYSSMF

-616 FAFPIMSGVLSLLGL
+616 FAFPIMSRVLSLLGL

-648 ALMYGIIFAVTSRL
+648 ALMYGIIFAITSRL

>member
-56 TSMSLGSI
+56 TSMNLGSI

-108 ESLIVSV
+108 ESLIISV

-154 ILHTVALFC
+154 ILHTVVLFC

-178 TTKTIELLHGSN
+178 TTKTIDLLHGSN

-204 LGVLCLCGGYTI
+204 LGVLCLGGGYTI

-224 SAIDL
+224 SAIEL

-239 GTYFIFVAGITAL
+239 GTYFIFVAGIIAL
-252 LKLLRKSKGFYYKTS
+252 LKLLRKNKGFYYKTS
-267 HFISVSGMIYRMKQN
+267 HFISISGMIYRMKQN

-323 ISVADGKTNQ
+323 ISVVDGKTNQ

-355 YQYLEINADLK
+355 YQYLEFNADLN

-372 SDYSAESE
+372 SDYSVESE

-401 RLSDEQ
+401 DLSDDQ

-444 RIGYSIYDSYGIV
+444 LIGYSIYDSYGIV
-457 VKDKS
+457 VKDNS

-467 SKYYNSFYE
+467 SKYYNSFYG

-485 PNCCFYECNFNVD
+485 HNCCFYECNFNVD

-536 VFRDTYSSLF
+536 AFRDTYSSMF

-616 FAFPIMSGVLSLLGL
+616 FAFPIMSRVLSLLGL
-631 MNVTLY
+631 INVTLY

-648 ALMYGIIFAVTSRL
+648 ALMYGIIFAITSRL

>member
-108 ESLIVSV
+108 ESLIISV

-154 ILHTVALFC
+154 ILHTVVLFC

-178 TTKTIELLHGSN
+178 TTKTIDLLQGSN

-204 LGVLCLCGGYTI
+204 LGVLCLGGGYTI

-224 SAIDL
+224 SAIGL
-229 LFVAIVLVVI
+229 LFIAIVLVII
-239 GTYFIFVAGITAL
+239 GTYFIFVAGIIAL
-252 LKLLRKSKGFYYKTS
+252 LKLLRKNKGFYYKTS
-267 HFISVSGMIYRMKQN
+267 HFISISGMIYRMKQN

-323 ISVADGKTNQ
+323 ISVVDGKTNQ

-355 YQYLEINADLK
+355 YQYLEFNADLN

-372 SDYSAESE
+372 SDYSVESE

-401 RLSDEQ
+401 DLSDDQ

-420 LTIFDQRYKVKESR
+420 LTIFDQKYKVKESR

-444 RIGYSIYDSYGIV
+444 LIGYSIYDSYGIV
-457 VKDKS
+457 VKDNS

-467 SKYYNSFYE
+467 SKYYNSFYK

-485 PNCCFYECNFNVD
+485 HNCCFYECNFNVD

-536 VFRDTYSSLF
+536 AFRDTYSSLF

-616 FAFPIMSGVLSLLGL
+616 FAFPIMSRVLSLLGL
-631 MNVTLY
+631 INVTLY

-648 ALMYGIIFAVTSRL
+648 ALMYGIIFAITSRL

>member
-108 ESLIVSV
+108 ESLIISV

-154 ILHTVALFC
+154 ILHTVVLFC

-178 TTKTIELLHGSN
+178 TTKTIDLLHGSN
-190 TGEKEPKTKWLLAI
+190 AGEKEPKTKWLLAI
-204 LGVLCLCGGYTI
+204 LGVLCLGGGYTI

-224 SAIDL
+224 SAIGQ
-229 LFVAIVLVVI
+229 LFIAIVLVVI
-239 GTYFIFVAGITAL
+239 GTYFIFVAGIIAL
-252 LKLLRKSKGFYYKTS
+252 LKLLRKNKGFYYKTS
-267 HFISVSGMIYRMKQN
+267 HFISISGMIYRMKQN

-355 YQYLEINADLK
+355 YQYLEFNADLK
-366 YNNITA
+366 YNYITA
-372 SDYSAESE
+372 SDYSVESE
-380 NLVGLIIVTQQD
+380 NLVGLIIVNQQD

-401 RLSDEQ
+401 DLSDDQ
-407 VMMFYPNSFPYSD
+407 VMMFCQKSFPYSD

-444 RIGYSIYDSYGIV
+444 LIGYSIYDSYGIV
-457 VKDKS
+457 VKDNS

-467 SKYYNSFYE
+467 SKYYNSFYG

-485 PNCCFYECNFNVD
+485 DNCCFYECNFNVD

-522 HDSISSTFKSEILQ
+522 HGSISSTFKSEALQ
-536 VFRDTYSSLF
+536 AFRDTYSSMF

-616 FAFPIMSGVLSLLGL
+616 FAFPIMSRVLSLLGL
-631 MNVTLY
+631 INVTLY

-648 ALMYGIIFAVTSRL
+648 ALMYGIIFAITSRL

>member
-108 ESLIVSV
+108 ESLIISV

-154 ILHTVALFC
+154 ILHTVVLFC

-178 TTKTIELLHGSN
+178 TTKTIDLLQSSN

-204 LGVLCLCGGYTI
+204 LGVLCLGGGYTI

-224 SAIDL
+224 SAIGL
-229 LFVAIVLVVI
+229 LFIAIVLVVI
-239 GTYFIFVAGITAL
+239 GTYFIFVAGIIAL
-252 LKLLRKSKGFYYKTS
+252 LKLLRKNKGFYYKTS

-323 ISVADGKTNQ
+323 ISVVDGKTNQ

-355 YQYLEINADLK
+355 YQYLEFNADLN

-372 SDYSAESE
+372 SDYSVESE

-401 RLSDEQ
+401 DLSDDQ

-444 RIGYSIYDSYGIV
+444 LIGYSIYDSYGIV
-457 VKDKS
+457 VKDNS

-467 SKYYNSFYE
+467 SKYYNSFYG

-485 PNCCFYECNFNVD
+485 HNCCFYECNFNVD

-536 VFRDTYSSLF
+536 AFRDTYSSLF

-616 FAFPIMSGVLSLLGL
+616 FAFPIMSRVLSLLGL
-631 MNVTLY
+631 INVTLY

-648 ALMYGIIFAVTSRL
+648 ALMYGIIFAITSRL

>member
-108 ESLIVSV
+108 ESLIISV

-135 VIKLLDG
+135 VIKLLNG

-154 ILHTVALFC
+154 ILHTVVLFC

-178 TTKTIELLHGSN
+178 TTKTIDLLHGSN

-204 LGVLCLCGGYTI
+204 LGVLCLGGGYTI

-224 SAIDL
+224 SAIGL
-229 LFVAIVLVVI
+229 LFIAIVLVVI
-239 GTYFIFVAGITAL
+239 GTYFIFVAGIIAL
-252 LKLLRKSKGFYYKTS
+252 LKLLRKNKGFYYKTS
-267 HFISVSGMIYRMKQN
+267 HFISISGMIYRMKQN

-323 ISVADGKTNQ
+323 ISVVDGKTNQ

-355 YQYLEINADLK
+355 YQYLEFNADLN

-372 SDYSAESE
+372 SDYSVGSE
-380 NLVGLIIVTQQD
+380 KLVGLIIVNQQD

-401 RLSDEQ
+401 DLSDDQ

-420 LTIFDQRYKVKESR
+420 LTIFDQKYKVKESR

-444 RIGYSIYDSYGIV
+444 LIGYSIYDSYGIV
-457 VKDKS
+457 VKDNS

-467 SKYYNSFYE
+467 SKYYNSFYG

-485 PNCCFYECNFNVD
+485 HNCCFYECNFNVD

-506 FNEIIKNSEL
+506 FNEIIRNSEL

-522 HDSISSTFKSEILQ
+522 HDSISSPFKSEILQ
-536 VFRDTYSSLF
+536 AFRDTYSSLF

-616 FAFPIMSGVLSLLGL
+616 FAFPIMSRVLSLLGL
-631 MNVTLY
+631 INVTLY

-648 ALMYGIIFAVTSRL
+648 ALMYGIIFAITSRL